1 MAKVLRIYKKG
12 TTDVAFTG
20 DDTTVTITGLTA
32 GTVVAAGDYQISRY
46 DADTKEES
54 AMVDVPGFTVN
65 TPPEDPDKV
74 NAAPTDDGATVTSDA
89 SK

>member
-12 TTDVAFTG
+12 VTDVAFTG
-20 DDTTVTITGLTA
+20 TDTEVAITGLAA

-46 DADTKEES
+46 DDVSKKES

-65 TPPEDPDKV
+65 TPPEDPDNV
-74 NAAPTDDGATVTSDA
+74 NAAPTDEGADVTSDA